1 MLATTLQ
8 ESLAHRVM
16 EDFDPGT
23 FLQHLTPTGWAV
35 LLTVG
40 AGTLWMLRGAG
51 RSGGG
56 RAPDWTEDHG
66 SYTIQCWN
74 TTDHW
79 PNPLAVI
86 VGLTVVGWLVY
97 TLMGAPR

>member
-1 MLATTLQ
+1 LRRAQ
-8 ESLAHRVM
+8 DV
-16 EDFDPGT
+16 DPGT

-40 AGTLWMLRGAG
+40 AGTLWMLRG
-51 RSGGG
+51 GG

-66 SYTIQCWN
+66 RYTIECWD

-79 PNPLAVI
+79 PSPLAVI
-86 VGLTVVGWLVY
+86 VGLVVVGWLVAEA
-97 TLMGAPR
+97 LGMSR